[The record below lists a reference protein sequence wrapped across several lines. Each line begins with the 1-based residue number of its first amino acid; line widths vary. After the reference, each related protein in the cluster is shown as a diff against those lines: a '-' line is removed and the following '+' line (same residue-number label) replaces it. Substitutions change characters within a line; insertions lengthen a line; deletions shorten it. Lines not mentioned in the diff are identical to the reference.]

1 MRKVKVAATQMSCS
15 WNGEEVLDKAE
26 KLVRKA
32 AAEGANII
40 LLQELF
46 ETPFSVRSR
55 NLNILI
61 WQSHFQKMQQ

>member
-15 WNGEEVLDKAE
+15 WNREEVLDKAE

-40 LLQELF
+40 LLQEMYALSDF
-46 ETPFSVRSR
+46 
-55 NLNILI
+55 LI
-61 WQSHFQKMQQ
+61 MVFVMVSEVVT